1 MEKNIYTAI
10 LFSVLS
16 AAVMAQNGN
25 SNKETWLYDHSHKY
39 FKSASEEQAKES
51 DSYYTYNDEG
61 ILRLTHEV
69 SVNSKKQYEHTYTW
83 WMMVFDEMW
92 PARYLTAT
100 NSYEDYFMAG
110 VTYETRL
117 ESNRTSENYTITE
130 KRFKDGNQSPYQKS
144 IKEYNYNGLGQAISY
159 RNIIQNLGT
168 NGEVTEEWTETEK
181 TFEYDDQRRISGY
194 KTSRLYY
201 YSKDSEL
208 NTLATE
214 TYSDFNYG
222 SAALAEAPQN
232 VASDEWET
240 WLRKNSSDK
249 VSYTVTETI
258 DNGADGT
265 IDSKRTFTET
275 NTHTTEGGAKEYK
288 RTKDVREDGNVYVV
302 YEMNI
307 TDQLGSYTE
316 HLRTYSL
323 NAGEE
328 PTDEKITNGYMR
340 TRTCTTEY
348 DYEEDTK
355 EYTGGKLDENPSQK
369 SSQKGELHPEYGFLT
384 RLSYDSTV
392 YNDNEEYTSNTV
404 ITYDTYHRPGEAAA
418 ISTVNADTCAP
429 TFIYNTQGVCLGSQL
444 NTLPQGLYIV
454 KQGGKTTKV
463 RK

>member
-1 MEKNIYTAI
+1 MEKTIYPAI
-10 LFSVLS
+10 LFSLLS
-16 AAVMAQNGN
+16 TAVMAQNGN
-25 SNKETWLYDHSHKY
+25 SSKETWLYDHSHQY
-39 FKSASEEQAKES
+39 FKSAYEEKAEES

-61 ILRLTHEV
+61 ILRQTHEV

-110 VTYETRL
+110 VSYETRL
-117 ESNRTSENYTITE
+117 ESNRTSEKYTITE
-130 KRFKDGNQSPYQKS
+130 KRFKNGSQSPYQKS
-144 IKEYNYNGLGQAISY
+144 IKEYNYNDLGQAISY
-159 RNIIQNLGT
+159 RNTIQNLGT

-194 KTSRLYY
+194 KTSRLQYF
-201 YSKDSEL
+201 SKDSENNIL
-208 NTLATE
+208 STY

-222 SAALAEAPQN
+222 SAALAEAPLN

-240 WLRKNSSDK
+240 WLKKNSSDN
-249 VSYTVTETI
+249 VSYTVTTTI

-265 IDSKRTFTET
+265 IDSKETFTET
-275 NTHTTEGGAKEYK
+275 NTNITEGGVKEYK
-288 RTKDVREDGNVYVV
+288 RITDAREDKNVYVV
-302 YEMNI
+302 YEKNI

-328 PTDEKITNGYMR
+328 PTDEKITNGYIR
-340 TRTCTTEY
+340 TRTCTAEY
-348 DYEEDTK
+348 DYEENLK
-355 EYTGGKLDENPSQK
+355 EYTDGKLNESPVRT

-384 RLSYDSTV
+384 RLSLDSTT
-392 YNDNEEYTSNTV
+392 YSDNEPYTNNTV
-404 ITYDTYHRPGEAAA
+404 TTYDTYHRPGEAAA
-418 ISTVNADTCAP
+418 VSAVNADTGAP

-444 NTLPQGLYIV
+444 NTLPKGLYIV
-454 KQGGKTTKV
+454 KHGGKTIKL